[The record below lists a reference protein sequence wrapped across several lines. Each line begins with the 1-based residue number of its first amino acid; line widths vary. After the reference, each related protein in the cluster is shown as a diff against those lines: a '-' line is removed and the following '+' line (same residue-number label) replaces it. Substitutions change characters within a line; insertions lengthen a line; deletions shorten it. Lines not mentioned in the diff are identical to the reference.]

1 MEKIVELKNVSKA
14 YKIGEKEFKALD
26 NVNLAI
32 NKGELVVILGPS
44 GAGKSTLLNLIG
56 GMDSPSNG
64 SILVDG
70 VDISEYS
77 ETKLSEYRAENV
89 GFIFQFYN
97 ILPTLTV
104 LENVDIVRDIVKNYS
119 DSKEALKDVVT
130 AKEELIKK
138 AEALVDSK
146 DLNKATNEI
155 NALFD
160 EWKKLGYTDKKT
172 DDELWAKFNTARQSF
187 YDNRHELREQMA
199 AKMQDAVKVKEEL
212 ITKAEELAD
221 STSWKKTTEA
231 MDALMEEWKAAG
243 YAGKEHNDELWDK
256 FRAARKKFYDARSDF
271 YAKQNAEFAEKVK
284 SKQELI
290 EKAKAIVEQNAY
302 SRENSDKLKEL
313 SAAWKEVGFS
323 GRDKEEKLWNEFKG
337 TLDTY
342 YAGLKAF
349 NEQKHTDW
357 LNRMESVKS
366 RKVDMIEKQKKQLTW
381 MERELTSVIGEA
393 AFEEM
398 QLDIEDKK
406 AFIEQLEA
414 ELKELEDKIA
424 K

>member
-1 MEKIVELKNVSKA
+1 MSENQNMFADEYDRLDDISKKEEILKEAKEIPA
-14 YKIGEKEFKALD
+14 DADYKDVMPTISALQKKWRRIGEGESAYEESLRKQFDEVLD
-26 NVNLAI
+26 V
-32 NKGELVVILGPS
+32 
-44 GAGKSTLLNLIG
+44 
-56 GMDSPSNG
+56 
-64 SILVDG
+64 
-70 VDISEYS
+70 
-77 ETKLSEYRAENV
+77 
-89 GFIFQFYN
+89 FYA
-97 ILPTLTV
+97 
-104 LENVDIVRDIVKNYS
+104 KQ
-119 DSKEALKDVVT
+119 KEALKDVVT

-221 STSWKKTTEA
+221 STSWKKTTKA

>member
-1 MEKIVELKNVSKA
+1 MSENQNMFADEYDRLDDISKKEEILKEAKEIPVDA
-14 YKIGEKEFKALD
+14 DYKDVMPTISALQKKWRRIGEGESAYEESLRKQFDEVLD
-26 NVNLAI
+26 V
-32 NKGELVVILGPS
+32 
-44 GAGKSTLLNLIG
+44 
-56 GMDSPSNG
+56 
-64 SILVDG
+64 
-70 VDISEYS
+70 
-77 ETKLSEYRAENV
+77 
-89 GFIFQFYN
+89 FYA
-97 ILPTLTV
+97 
-104 LENVDIVRDIVKNYS
+104 KQ
-119 DSKEALKDVVT
+119 KEALKDVVT

-406 AFIEQLEA
+406 AFIAQLEA

>member
-1 MEKIVELKNVSKA
+1 MSENQNMFADEYDRLDDISKKEEILKEAKEIPA
-14 YKIGEKEFKALD
+14 DADYKDVMPTISALQKKWRRIGEGESAYEESLRKQFDEVLD
-26 NVNLAI
+26 V
-32 NKGELVVILGPS
+32 
-44 GAGKSTLLNLIG
+44 
-56 GMDSPSNG
+56 
-64 SILVDG
+64 
-70 VDISEYS
+70 
-77 ETKLSEYRAENV
+77 
-89 GFIFQFYN
+89 FYA
-97 ILPTLTV
+97 
-104 LENVDIVRDIVKNYS
+104 KQ
-119 DSKEALKDVVT
+119 KEALKDVVT

-172 DDELWAKFNTARQSF
+172 DDELWAKFNAARQSF

-290 EKAKAIVEQNAY
+290 EKAKAIVDENAY

-366 RKVDMIEKQKKQLTW
+366 RKADMIEKQKKQLTW

>member
-1 MEKIVELKNVSKA
+1 MSENQNMFADEYDRLDDISKKEEILKEAKEIPA
-14 YKIGEKEFKALD
+14 DADYKDVMPTISALQKKWRRIGEGESAYEESLRKQFDEVLD
-26 NVNLAI
+26 V
-32 NKGELVVILGPS
+32 
-44 GAGKSTLLNLIG
+44 
-56 GMDSPSNG
+56 
-64 SILVDG
+64 
-70 VDISEYS
+70 
-77 ETKLSEYRAENV
+77 
-89 GFIFQFYN
+89 FYA
-97 ILPTLTV
+97 
-104 LENVDIVRDIVKNYS
+104 KQ
-119 DSKEALKDVVT
+119 KEALKDVVT

-290 EKAKAIVEQNAY
+290 EKAKAIVEENAY

-313 SAAWKEVGFS
+313 STAWKEVGFS

>member
-1 MEKIVELKNVSKA
+1 MSENQNMFADEYDRLDDISKKEEILKEAKEIPA
-14 YKIGEKEFKALD
+14 DADYKDVMPTISALQKKWRRIGEGESAYEESLRKQFDEVLD
-26 NVNLAI
+26 V
-32 NKGELVVILGPS
+32 
-44 GAGKSTLLNLIG
+44 
-56 GMDSPSNG
+56 
-64 SILVDG
+64 
-70 VDISEYS
+70 
-77 ETKLSEYRAENV
+77 
-89 GFIFQFYN
+89 FYA
-97 ILPTLTV
+97 
-104 LENVDIVRDIVKNYS
+104 KQ
-119 DSKEALKDVVT
+119 KEALKDVVT

-172 DDELWAKFNTARQSF
+172 DDELWAKFNAARQSF

-290 EKAKAIVEQNAY
+290 EKAKAIVEENAY

-366 RKVDMIEKQKKQLTW
+366 RKADMIEKQKKQLTW

-406 AFIEQLEA
+406 AFIEQLET

>member
-1 MEKIVELKNVSKA
+1 MSENQNMFADEYDRLDDISKKEEILKEAKEIPA
-14 YKIGEKEFKALD
+14 DADYKDVMPTISALQKKWRRIGEGESAYEESLRKQFDEVLD
-26 NVNLAI
+26 V
-32 NKGELVVILGPS
+32 
-44 GAGKSTLLNLIG
+44 
-56 GMDSPSNG
+56 
-64 SILVDG
+64 
-70 VDISEYS
+70 
-77 ETKLSEYRAENV
+77 
-89 GFIFQFYN
+89 FYA
-97 ILPTLTV
+97 
-104 LENVDIVRDIVKNYS
+104 KQ
-119 DSKEALKDVVT
+119 KEALKDVVT

-221 STSWKKTTEA
+221 STSWKKTTKA

-323 GRDKEEKLWNEFKG
+323 GRDKEEKLWNEYKG

>member
-1 MEKIVELKNVSKA
+1 MSENQNMFADEYDRLDDISKKEEILKEAKEIPTDA
-14 YKIGEKEFKALD
+14 DYKDVMPTISALQKKWRRIGEGESAYEESLRKQFDEVLD
-26 NVNLAI
+26 V
-32 NKGELVVILGPS
+32 
-44 GAGKSTLLNLIG
+44 
-56 GMDSPSNG
+56 
-64 SILVDG
+64 
-70 VDISEYS
+70 
-77 ETKLSEYRAENV
+77 
-89 GFIFQFYN
+89 FYA
-97 ILPTLTV
+97 
-104 LENVDIVRDIVKNYS
+104 KQ
-119 DSKEALKDVVT
+119 KEALKDVVT

-313 SAAWKEVGFS
+313 SAAWKEIGFS

>member
-1 MEKIVELKNVSKA
+1 MSENQNMFADEYDRLDDISKKEEILKEAKEIPA
-14 YKIGEKEFKALD
+14 DADYKDVMPTISALQKKWRRIGEGESAYEESLRKQFDEVLD
-26 NVNLAI
+26 V
-32 NKGELVVILGPS
+32 
-44 GAGKSTLLNLIG
+44 
-56 GMDSPSNG
+56 
-64 SILVDG
+64 
-70 VDISEYS
+70 
-77 ETKLSEYRAENV
+77 
-89 GFIFQFYN
+89 FYA
-97 ILPTLTV
+97 
-104 LENVDIVRDIVKNYS
+104 KQ
-119 DSKEALKDVVT
+119 KEALKDVVT

-290 EKAKAIVEQNAY
+290 EKAKAIVEENAY

-357 LNRMESVKS
+357 LNRMESVKN